1 MKCYFS
7 SMKFS
12 FLTLLCSFLVALA
25 PFSVSEEISAERI
38 LAATRHTA
46 TMQTQQDLHGF
57 MSKNGKRTPLS
68 LFLRN
73 ENIQFSY
80 RVKGKDNR
88 FHMRLKDDH
97 YDLLEIKKGK
107 TSRFSDEKLSEN
119 INKTDVS
126 YEDLSMRFLY
136 WKDAK
141 LEGEEKVNGQLCY
154 KLRLTNP
161 SKTAGKY
168 RIVYV
173 WVHKKYGA
181 MMKLVGYNAA
191 GRPLKEFVVTDLMRM
206 GKEYTLRTMRV
217 SSVDA
222 KSNKTTGI
230 TYLEFTK
237 SKKAETKKTR

>member
-1 MKCYFS
+1 MKV
-7 SMKFS
+7 S
-12 FLTLLCSFLVALA
+12 FLTLFCSFAAMMA
-25 PFSVSEEISAERI
+25 PLSVFADAQADKI
-38 LAATRHTA
+38 LATTRYAA
-46 TMQTQQDLHGF
+46 TMQTQQDLHGY

-80 RVKGKDNR
+80 QVKGKDNR
-88 FHMRLKDDH
+88 FHMRLKEDH
-97 YDLLEIKKGK
+97 YDLLEIKAGK
-107 TSRFSDEKLSEN
+107 TTRFSDAKLSQN
-119 INKTDVS
+119 INGTDVS

-136 WKDAK
+136 WRDTK

-154 KLRLTNP
+154 KLRLNNP

-181 MMKLVGYNAA
+181 MMKLIGYDSA
-191 GRPLKEFVVTDLMRM
+191 GKPLKQFLVTDLMRM

-217 SSVDA
+217 STVDP

-230 TYLEFTK
+230 TYLEF
-237 SKKAETKKTR
+237 KKAKKAKAKKTR

>member
-1 MKCYFS
+1 MKA
-7 SMKFS
+7 S
-12 FLTLLCSFLVALA
+12 FLTLLCGFATVLA
-25 PFSVSEEISAERI
+25 PLSVSADAQADKI
-38 LAATRHTA
+38 LATTRYAA
-46 TMQTQQDLHGF
+46 TMQTQQDLHGY

-80 RVKGKDNR
+80 KVMGNDNR
-88 FHMRLKDDH
+88 FHMRLEDDH
-97 YDLLEIKKGK
+97 YDLLEIRGGK
-107 TSRFSDEKLSEN
+107 TTRFSDSKLSES
-119 INKTDVS
+119 INGTDVS

-136 WKDAK
+136 WKDTK

-161 SKTAGKY
+161 SKTAGEY

-181 MMKLVGYNAA
+181 MMKLIGYNSA
-191 GRPLKEFVVTDLMRM
+191 GKPLKQFLVTDLMRM
-206 GKEYTLRTMRV
+206 GKDYTLRTMRV
-217 SSVDA
+217 STVDP

-230 TYLEFTK
+230 TYLEFK
-237 SKKAETKKTR
+237 KAKKAEGKKTR

>member
-1 MKCYFS
+1 MKA
-7 SMKFS
+7 S
-12 FLTLLCSFLVALA
+12 FLTLFCSFAAMMAPLLV
-25 PFSVSEEISAERI
+25 SADAQADKI
-38 LAATRHTA
+38 LATTRYAA
-46 TMQTQQDLHGF
+46 TMQTQQDLHGY

-80 RVKGKDNR
+80 QVKGKDNR
-88 FHMRLKDDH
+88 FHMRLKEDH
-97 YDLLEIKKGK
+97 YDLLEIKGGK
-107 TSRFSDEKLSEN
+107 TTGFSDAKLSQN
-119 INKTDVS
+119 INGTDVS

-136 WKDAK
+136 WKDTK

-154 KLRLTNP
+154 KLRLNNP

-181 MMKLVGYNAA
+181 MMKLIGYNAA
-191 GRPLKEFVVTDLMRM
+191 GKPLKQFLVTDLMRM

-217 SSVDA
+217 STVDA

-230 TYLEFTK
+230 TYLEF
-237 SKKAETKKTR
+237 KKAKKAATKKTR